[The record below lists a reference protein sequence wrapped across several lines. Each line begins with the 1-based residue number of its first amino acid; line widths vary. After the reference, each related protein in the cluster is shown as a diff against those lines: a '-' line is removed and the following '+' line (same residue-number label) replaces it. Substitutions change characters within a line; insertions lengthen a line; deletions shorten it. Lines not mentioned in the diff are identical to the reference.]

1 MGSADDRFREMFY
14 EEARELLIS
23 LEEGLMELERRQG
36 DRAHLD
42 KTFRAAHSLKG
53 ASAMVGLGSI
63 AEFTHGIEAVL
74 ERIRIGSLAVDSDI
88 ITTLLESRDHLAAM
102 IEGEAADSP
111 IPGSGHLSQ
120 RLAALL
126 TPPKPAPPPAAPA
139 QPAAS
144 PAPVPTPPAASKP
157 PAPKA
162 TAPEPPPRK
171 PEPPAPEPA
180 PTPEPPAAEAAAK
193 PKRSRRKPEAEPKPK
208 APARPKAAERK
219 TMPAAEEVEQG
230 GPNESLY
237 RIRFAP
243 GPDVLKRGV
252 NLLGVFDEL
261 RELGTLDVQADVEAV
276 PTLDSFDPESCY
288 LSWTCTLRTEV
299 EPERLDDVFLFVFED
314 GAIGVERRLPGGSFE
329 PVETPLL
336 KLPRGTPV
344 SSPPSAIVRPRA
356 AAPAPEAESTPGEPA
371 AAPALKPADAAATN
385 GAARS
390 GAGTPTPAARPHGR
404 IRVDAQQLDDLVG
417 LAGELAVIS
426 DNLQGLRE
434 VKSASP
440 WGSTLEALLRVSR
453 EIRDTTLDLRMVPVD
468 ELFSRFPRF
477 VRDQADRTG
486 KEIELRIVGQ
496 ETRLDR
502 TIVERLGDPMIHLI
516 RNAVDHALEPPE
528 ERLEKGKSRVGRI
541 TLSAGHEGDR
551 VAIKVEDDGRG
562 LDRERIVRKGIER
575 GLIPYG
581 TPADD
586 PRVVSLIFEPG
597 FSTRDQVSDMS
608 GRGVGLDVVRDS
620 VRALRGSLAVE
631 SAPGKGTAFIFRLPL
646 TLALIDGLLIETG
659 GGRYV
664 VPLAQVEECVALG
677 GVTQALSADRP
688 CVTVR
693 GELVPT
699 VSLRGLFGITGT
711 PPARQ
716 ELLLT
721 RHSGQRVGVAVDRLS
736 GRVQA
741 VIQSLGEGLH
751 GLGRF
756 SGATILGDGSV
767 SLILDLAA
775 LVSESRLAENQSRNK
790 PPAGMRAENVR

>member
-53 ASAMVGLGSI
+53 AAAMVGLGAI

-74 ERIRIGSLAVDSDI
+74 EKIRTGGLAVDSDI

-102 IEGEAADSP
+102 VEGEAANSP

-126 TPPKPAPPPAAPA
+126 ASTGKSNKPPDEPPPAAPA
-139 QPAAS
+139 PKPS
-144 PAPVPTPPAASKP
+144 PEPGPIPAPPTASRAPEASAPAEPTPASRRP
-157 PAPKA
+157 
-162 TAPEPPPRK
+162 PEPPPA
-171 PEPPAPEPA
+171 PPVEPG
-180 PTPEPPAAEAAAK
+180 PPAAESAPAK
-193 PKRSRRKPEAEPKPK
+193 PKRTRKPKPKPKAEPKPK
-208 APARPKAAERK
+208 AATSKTMAAEP
-219 TMPAAEEVEQG
+219 PAEADAGET
-230 GPNESLY
+230 LY

-261 RELGTLDVQADVEAV
+261 RELGALEVQADVEAV
-276 PTLDSFDPESCY
+276 PTLDDFDPERNY
-288 LSWTCTLRTEV
+288 LSWTASLRTSV
-299 EPERLDDVFLFVFED
+299 EPERLDDVFLFVAED
-314 GAIGVERRLPGGSFE
+314 GAIGVEKRLADGSFE

-336 KLPRGTPV
+336 KLPKGTPV
-344 SSPPSAIVRPRA
+344 ATPPSDVSRTRPAPAAVA
-356 AAPAPEAESTPGEPA
+356 AAPEPNGVAPAPKAPEPAKGEPTSKP
-371 AAPALKPADAAATN
+371 APARA
-385 GAARS
+385 
-390 GAGTPTPAARPHGR
+390 HGR

-440 WGSTLEALLRVSR
+440 WGSALEALLRVSR

-486 KEIELRIVGQ
+486 KEIELRIDGQ

-502 TIVERLGDPMIHLI
+502 TIVERLADPMIHLI
-516 RNAVDHALEPPE
+516 RNAVDHALETPE
-528 ERLEKGKSRVGRI
+528 ERVAAGKSRVGRI

-562 LDRERIVRKGIER
+562 LDRERIVKKGVER
-575 GLIPYG
+575 GLIPPN
-581 TPADD
+581 TAPED

-620 VRALRGSLAVE
+620 VRALRGSLSVE
-631 SAPGKGTAFIFRLPL
+631 STPGRGTSFTFRLPL

-677 GVTQALSADRP
+677 GVQQALSSGRP

-699 VSLRGLFGITGT
+699 VSLRRLFGIDG
-711 PPARQ
+711 PPPPRQ

-721 RHSGQRVGVAVDRLS
+721 RHSGRRVGVAVDRLN

-756 SGATILGDGSV
+756 SGATILGDGTV

-775 LVSESRLAENQSRNK
+775 LVSESRVAENASRNK
-790 PPAGMRAENVR
+790 PPAGVRVENVR

>member
-1 MGSADDRFREMFY
+1 MFY

-53 ASAMVGLGSI
+53 AAAMVGLGPI

-74 ERIRIGSLAVDSDI
+74 EKIRTGGLAVDSDI

-102 IEGEAADSP
+102 VEGEAAGVP
-111 IPGSGHLSQ
+111 IPGSSHLSQ
-120 RLAALL
+120 RLAGLMTAAGKG
-126 TPPKPAPPPAAPA
+126 PKPPDDPPPAAPA
-139 QPAAS
+139 ARPG
-144 PAPVPTPPAASKP
+144 PGPGPTPPPKPAGGSSTPPAQPPAKPAGSKP
-157 PAPKA
+157 SSP
-162 TAPEPPPRK
+162 TAPESPK
-171 PEPPAPEPA
+171 AEPEPPKAEAKPEAEAKPA
-180 PTPEPPAAEAAAK
+180 AKPKRTRKPRADSKPKSSGSGGRKAMTKKAAEAAA
-193 PKRSRRKPEAEPKPK
+193 AE
-208 APARPKAAERK
+208 
-219 TMPAAEEVEQG
+219 T
-230 GPNESLY
+230 LY

-261 RELGTLDVQADVEAV
+261 RELGTLDVRADVAAV
-276 PTLDSFDPESCY
+276 PPLDDLDPERNH
-288 LSWTCTLRTEV
+288 LSWTCELQTGV
-299 EPERLDDVFLFVFED
+299 EPERLDDVFLFVAED
-314 GAIGVERRLPGGSFE
+314 GAIEVERRLSDGSFE

-336 KLPRGTPV
+336 KLPKGTPV
-344 SSPPSAIVRPRA
+344 ATRPSEV
-356 AAPAPEAESTPGEPA
+356 AAPRPEAVA
-371 AAPALKPADAAATN
+371 ATTGPTADAAK
-385 GAARS
+385 
-390 GAGTPTPAARPHGR
+390 PTGPAAVEPPAPSRPAPVRAHGR

-417 LAGELAVIS
+417 LAGELAVLS

-434 VKSASP
+434 VKSAMP
-440 WGSTLEALLRVSR
+440 WGATLEALQRVSR
-453 EIRDTTLDLRMVPVD
+453 EIRDTTLDLRMVPVE

-477 VRDQADRTG
+477 VRDQSDRTG

-516 RNAVDHALEPPE
+516 RNAVDHALESPE
-528 ERLEKGKSRVGRI
+528 ERVAAGKPRTGRI

-551 VAIKVEDDGRG
+551 VAIKIEDDGRG
-562 LDRERIVRKGIER
+562 LDRERIVKKGIER
-575 GLIPYG
+575 GLIQAG

-586 PRVVSLIFEPG
+586 PRVVGLIFEPG
-597 FSTRDQVSDMS
+597 FSTRDQVSDLS

-620 VRALRGSLAVE
+620 VRALRGAVSVE
-631 SAPGKGTAFIFRLPL
+631 STPGTGTSFTFRLPL

-659 GGRYV
+659 GWRYV

-677 GVTQALSADRP
+677 GVEQALSSGRP

-699 VSLRGLFGITGT
+699 VSLRRLFGIDGQ
-711 PPARQ
+711 PPSRQ

-721 RHSGQRVGVAVDRLS
+721 RHSGRRVGIAVDRLS

-775 LVSESRLAENQSRNK
+775 LVSESRVAEHALRNK
-790 PPAGMRAENVR
+790 ASVGARVENAR